1 MLKSFLT
8 AAAVSAL
15 LSMSVSTSALA
26 CGCTPPPPP
35 SKVKVKA
42 NSGVGNGGEP
52 RGVTGE
58 LNDRDPGNSG
68 AHNQAFKNQ
77 SKPQSAAG
85 RMP

>member
-1 MLKSFLT
+1 MLKSFLA

-15 LSMSVSTSALA
+15 LSVSMNTSALA
-26 CGCTPPPPP
+26 CGCVPPPPP
-35 SKVKVKA
+35 SKIKA

-52 RGVTGE
+52 RSVTGE

-68 AHNQAFKNQ
+68 AHNQAYKNQ

>member
-1 MLKSFLT
+1 MLKSFLA

-15 LSMSVSTSALA
+15 LSVSMNTSALA
-26 CGCTPPPPP
+26 CGCVPPPPP
-35 SKVKVKA
+35 SKIKA

-52 RGVTGE
+52 RTAAGE
-58 LNDRDPGNSG
+58 VGDRDPGNSG
-68 AHNQAFKNQ
+68 SHNQAFNNQ

>member
-1 MLKSFLT
+1 MLKSFLA

-15 LSMSVSTSALA
+15 LSVSMNTSALA
-26 CGCTPPPPP
+26 CGCVPPPPP
-35 SKVKVKA
+35 SKIKA

-68 AHNQAFKNQ
+68 AHNQAYKNQ

-85 RMP
+85 QMP

>member
-1 MLKSFLT
+1 MLKSFLA

-15 LSMSVSTSALA
+15 LTASMSTSALA
-26 CGCTPPPPP
+26 CGCVPPPPP
-35 SKVKVKA
+35 SKVKA

-58 LNDRDPGNSG
+58 LNDRDPGRSG
-68 AHNQAFKNQ
+68 THNQAFKNQ
-77 SKPQSAAG
+77 DKPQSAAG